1 RAKSS
6 SSRRTGGARR
16 GSDPGAVVE
25 QAHRLLSHAADEG
38 VPVVVHTL
46 TPGLEALLDAF
57 APQLGAETPAVEVI
71 STAVLERA
79 RRKRVWPAPGEEDAD
94 SSLRAAE
101 LEGPVPDLRACLD
114 EPRCPVA
121 SWIPED
127 EFFTARATDMLF
139 RRRQRRFR
147 RGGPDPC

>member
-1 RAKSS
+1 MAERAAE
-6 SSRRTGGARR
+6 RVWGQAY
-16 GSDPGAVVE
+16 GSALTDATQTQIALE
-25 QAHRLLSHAADEG
+25 EDATTITNFE
-38 VPVVVHTL
+38 PVVV
-46 TPGLEALLDAF
+46 PGLLRTAAY
-57 APQLGAETPAVEVI
+57 ARAVI

-79 RRKRVWPAPGEEDAD
+79 RRKRVWPAPWEEDAD
-94 SSLRAAE
+94 YYLRAAE